1 MTEEEIAESI
11 KAINEQLEASTKQL
25 ETLKKR
31 QQYLAT
37 KRKEAESAKGGNKI
51 GFYAAKTCREAI
63 DVIRMVAGQLD
74 VDNQTEEDVLRSFS
88 LINKNSWCAI
98 KALERD
104 ATERGEE

>member
-1 MTEEEIAESI
+1 MTEEEKITESI
-11 KAINEQLEASTKQL
+11 EAITEQL

-37 KRKEAESAKGGNKI
+37 KRKEAEAAKGGNQI

-74 VDNQTEEDVLRSFS
+74 VEKQTEEDVLRSFS

-104 ATERGEE
+104 ATERGEA